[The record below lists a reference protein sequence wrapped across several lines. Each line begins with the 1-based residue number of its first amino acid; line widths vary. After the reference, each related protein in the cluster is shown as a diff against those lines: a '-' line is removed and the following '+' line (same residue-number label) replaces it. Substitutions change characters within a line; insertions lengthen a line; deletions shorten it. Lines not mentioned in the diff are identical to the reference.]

1 MWQRMM
7 ISMTKI
13 LINLSWSLSTQET
26 MLNRWI
32 VPTIAS
38 ASKLRLT
45 IPIKVGL
52 P

>member
-1 MWQRMM
+1 MVEDDEREGL
-7 ISMTKI
+7 KV
-13 LINLSWSLSTQET
+13 NLSWSLSTQET
-26 MLNRWI
+26 MLNRWK